1 MKDYQISV
9 AINIIVKHLKLDMTK
24 WKIVQNNEGTGYQ
37 MIFDTRGIFY
47 SALICALA
55 KQKFKVAF
63 RGINR
68 MVVE

>member
-1 MKDYQISV
+1 MEDYQIPV
-9 AINIIVKHLKLDMTK
+9 AISIIVKHLKLGMSK
-24 WKIVQNNEGTGYQ
+24 WEIIQNNEGTDYQ

-47 SALICALA
+47 SAMICALV
-55 KQKFKVAF
+55 KRKFKVAF